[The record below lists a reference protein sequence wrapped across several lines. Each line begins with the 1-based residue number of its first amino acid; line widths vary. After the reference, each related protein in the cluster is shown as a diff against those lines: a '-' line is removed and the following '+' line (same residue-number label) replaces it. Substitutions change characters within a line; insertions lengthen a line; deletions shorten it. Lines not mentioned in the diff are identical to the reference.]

1 MHTLYICSKSSCYK
15 KEAKYLFNLLYSFFE
30 QKNNMDNNLSKTSN
44 YIKDKIEQISFPKF
58 LQSTLDNHIK
68 Q

>member
-1 MHTLYICSKSSCYK
+1 MYTLTRTNS
-15 KEAKYLFNLLYSFFE
+15 LYSFFE
-30 QKNNMDNNLSKTSN
+30 QKNNMDNNLSKNSN
-44 YIKDKIEQISFPKF
+44 YIEDKIEQISFPKF